1 MDVKAF
7 GSVYGQTSS
16 LPYGSGFE
24 WLPASG
30 RKNFPVCRGIFIEPK
45 ANTSKDSLVVE
56 LADAPNQQFL
66 LDNLSGDQLLPLA
79 CTALTSGTVNAVFVL
94 Y

>member
-30 RKNFPVCRGIFIEPK
+30 RKNFPVCRGIFIEAK
-45 ANTSKDSLVVE
+45 SNSSKDVLVVE
-56 LADAPNQQFL
+56 LADAPGQDLVVN
-66 LDNLSGDQLLPLA
+66 NLQGDELFPVA
-79 CTALTSGTVNAVFVL
+79 CTALISGTVNGVFVL

>member
-30 RKNFPVCRGIFIEPK
+30 RKNFPVCRGIFIEAK
-45 ANTSKDSLVVE
+45 ANSSKDTLSVE
-56 LADAPNQQFL
+56 LADAPNQNFIIN
-66 LDNLSGDQLLPLA
+66 NLQGDQLLALA
-79 CTALTSGTVNAVFVL
+79 CTAVLSGTVNAVFIL

>member
-30 RKNFPVCRGIFIEPK
+30 RKNFPVCRGIFIEAK
-45 ANTSKDSLVVE
+45 SNSSKDTLVVE
-56 LADAPNQQFL
+56 LADAPNQEL
-66 LDNLSGDQLLPLA
+66 TVNNLQGDELFPVA
-79 CTALTSGTVNAVFVL
+79 CTALISGTVNGVFVL